1 MELSL
6 FKLLLILLIVFL
18 FFGTGKLPQA
28 LGDLGRGMR
37 ALRDGL
43 KHDKDGP
50 PDNSAT

>member
-28 LGDLGRGMR
+28 MGELGRGVR
-37 ALRDGL
+37 ALREGL
-43 KHDKDGP
+43 KRDKDDVS
-50 PDNSAT
+50 DNNNT

>member
-6 FKLLLILLIVFL
+6 TKLLLILLIVLL

-28 LGDLGRGMR
+28 LGDLGRGLR

-43 KHDKDGP
+43 KNDKDNSSN
-50 PDNSAT
+50 NSAS